1 MKSMQPDN
9 LISLKD
15 DMIAFIAGHGMR
27 RLNAY
32 ITEDIPTV
40 LFEEEN
46 PDGWKDFVEHA
57 KAAGAPFVTMSEVVL
72 EKSDIAILLEQM
84 RNQAFPDDESS
95 EIEDAEYLVN
105 YVGKVGYLQLGF
117 AHQGVM
123 FVFEVATEW
132 YDRFQDLLETVSE
145 LGGLMLDDSETD
157 E

>member
-1 MKSMQPDN
+1 MQPDN

-32 ITEDIPTV
+32 VTEDVPTV

-72 EKSDIAILLEQM
+72 EKSDVAILLDQIREQT
-84 RNQAFPDDESS
+84 FPDEAPELD
-95 EIEDAEYLVN
+95 DAEYLVN
-105 YVGKVGYLQLGF
+105 YVGKIGYLQLGF

-123 FVFEVATEW
+123 FVFEVATDW

-145 LGGLMLDDSETD
+145 LGGIVLDDSDSD